1 MIYKHIKNSFLA
13 SLCCFPLIFYTPL
26 AHAQGSFATLDYVAL
41 AKLSTSAP
49 LVARVRIKDSIPLP
63 IERAPGIAQGKV
75 RLYIE
80 AEVIS
85 LIRGRSGIG
94 ESIRYLVDVPRSA
107 RGKPPKYKKR
117 EFLIFAKPVS
127 GRPGEIQLV
136 GKNAHMPWTPNTE
149 QQVKG
154 ILREIVSPGAAPD
167 ITGIREA
174 LHVPGNLQGEGETQI
189 FLKTANGA
197 PASITILRRPGMVP
211 QWAVSLTEI
220 LDESARIPERN
231 TLLWYKLACFLP
243 EILPSESLI
252 SDNARANALARTDY
266 QFVRSQ
272 LGPCGN

>member
-1 MIYKHIKNSFLA
+1 MIYKYIRNSFIA
-13 SLCCFPLIFYTPL
+13 SLCCFPLIFCTPL
-26 AHAQGSFATLDYVAL
+26 AHAQGSFARADYVAL
-41 AKLSTSAP
+41 TKLSTTAP
-49 LVARVRIKDSIPLP
+49 LVARVRVKDSIPLP
-63 IERAPGIAQGKV
+63 AERAPGIPPDKV

-94 ESIRYLVDVPRSA
+94 ESIRYLVDVPRSD
-107 RGKPPKYKKR
+107 RGKAPKYKKR
-117 EFLIFAKPVS
+117 EFLIFAKPVR

-136 GKNAHMPWTPNTE
+136 GKNAHMAWTPDTE
-149 QQVKG
+149 QRTKN
-154 ILREIVSPGAAPD
+154 ILREIVSPDAPPD

-189 FLKTANGA
+189 FLKTESGA
-197 PASITILRRPGMVP
+197 PASITILRRPGIVP

-243 EILPSESLI
+243 EKLPSESLI

-266 QFVRSQ
+266 QFVRRQ
-272 LGPCGN
+272 LGPCGS